1 MKEESESGYDESGS
15 TSLYYA
21 DEMSGSG
28 SSDWKDDNDYG
39 KHYCLWK
46 WHFPSSLQTANLI
59 LRDFSLKF
67 NLFVLIIFRI
77 VAIV

>member
-39 KHYCLWK
+39 KNYCL
-46 WHFPSSLQTANLI
+46 
-59 LRDFSLKF
+59 
-67 NLFVLIIFRI
+67 
-77 VAIV
+77 

>member
-39 KHYCLWK
+39 KNYCLWK
-46 WHFPSSLQTANLI
+46 WHFPSSL
-59 LRDFSLKF
+59 
-67 NLFVLIIFRI
+67 
-77 VAIV
+77 